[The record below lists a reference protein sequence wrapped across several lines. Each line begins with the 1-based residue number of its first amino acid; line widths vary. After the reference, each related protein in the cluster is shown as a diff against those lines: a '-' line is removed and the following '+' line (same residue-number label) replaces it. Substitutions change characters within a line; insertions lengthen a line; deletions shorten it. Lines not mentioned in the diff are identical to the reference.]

1 MEREDRIFELWWPR
15 VFLSNHATTSF
26 RDKMSPDA
34 PTIDD
39 HSRKRRAL
47 MAMNK
52 LDFIYI
58 QSTAMSQLHRF
69 G

>member
-1 MEREDRIFELWWPR
+1 MQRRRLG
-15 VFLSNHATTSF
+15 N
-26 RDKMSPDA
+26 KMSPDA

-39 HSRKRRAL
+39 HSHKRRAL
-47 MAMNK
+47 MVMNK
-52 LDFIYI
+52 IGRLSS

>member
-1 MEREDRIFELWWPR
+1 MSYGGH
-15 VFLSNHATTSF
+15 VSF
-26 RDKMSPDA
+26 YLTMQRRRLGNKMSPDA

-52 LDFIYI
+52 LGRQKAEPNRIKPNPN
-58 QSTAMSQLHRF
+58 QNLL
-69 G
+69 